1 MQDFRN
7 KVAVVTGAASG
18 IGRAL
23 AKQAAHEGMKL
34 VLADIEEGALAQAA
48 EELRSD
54 GADVLAVVTDVSKAE
69 QVDALCKKTL
79 EHFGAVHLLFN
90 NAGIGAGH
98 SSWGSTL
105 ADWEWVINVNL
116 KGVIHCIHS
125 FVPVMLRQKDAC
137 RVINTASI
145 AGLQTGAFSSPY
157 TMSKHAVVGL
167 SESLHNELESIRSA
181 VRVSVLCP
189 GFVQTNIMDSARNRP
204 AGLVNPPPAVPPAPE
219 MVAAWQRIRDKVNS
233 GMPPSE
239 VADNVF
245 AAIRADRFY
254 ILTHPE
260 TKEAVAQRMEDLI
273 AGRNPSLPPG
283 WGK

>member
-1 MQDFRN
+1 
-7 KVAVVTGAASG
+7 
-18 IGRAL
+18 
-23 AKQAAHEGMKL
+23 
-34 VLADIEEGALAQAA
+34 
-48 EELRSD
+48 
-54 GADVLAVVTDVSKAE
+54 
-69 QVDALCKKTL
+69 
-79 EHFGAVHLLFN
+79 
-90 NAGIGAGH
+90 
-98 SSWGSTL
+98 
-105 ADWEWVINVNL
+105 
-116 KGVIHCIHS
+116 
-125 FVPVMLRQKDAC
+125 MLRQKDAC